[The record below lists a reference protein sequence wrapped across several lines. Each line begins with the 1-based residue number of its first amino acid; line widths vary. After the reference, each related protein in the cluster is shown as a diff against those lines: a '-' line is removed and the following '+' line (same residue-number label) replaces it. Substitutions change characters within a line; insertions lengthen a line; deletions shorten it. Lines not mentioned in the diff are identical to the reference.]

1 MEDFKVIK
9 TVDLKRTVLTLKL
22 LKDKRLAAGND
33 FFILNIYN
41 LTNYE
46 PDIIIKKEFDS
57 FITNINQL
65 ANGDL
70 IVTARNIVK
79 IIKLTK
85 TTFSVMQR
93 IELTGG
99 IFDMG
104 YGSGG
109 IYMIC
114 NKIIELNNNDLA
126 ICIRYH
132 NLIQLWKKKDDGKYF
147 YYDNLIEKEKSI
159 NEILE
164 IRPNYLLT
172 DNDHYNHL
180 AIWDIKS
187 KNITTILNNIR
198 VNDIISDNKS
208 AILNEKTIAYCGRS
222 YLYII
227 EIRKFFVIQKIK
239 SKEDLI
245 SICLFSK
252 NILFV
257 GDYKGVLYQYELED
271 SNIKIKNKESLKY
284 EEICSIIKIDDNR
297 LAIGFAKDKLLF
309 LQKK

>member
-1 MEDFKVIK
+1 MEDFKLIK
-9 TVDLKRTVLTLKL
+9 TVDLKRTALTLKL
-22 LKDKRLAAGND
+22 LKDQRLAAGNE
-33 FFILNIYN
+33 FYILNIYN
-41 LTNYE
+41 LNNYE
-46 PDIIIKKEFDS
+46 PDIIIEKEFDS

-65 ANGDL
+65 ANDDL
-70 IVTARNIVK
+70 IVTARNLVK
-79 IIKLTK
+79 IIKITK
-85 TTFSVMQR
+85 TTYSVIQR
-93 IELTGG
+93 FELTGG

-132 NLIQLWKKKDDGKYF
+132 NLIQLWKKKDDGNYF
-147 YYDNLIEKEKSI
+147 NYDNLIEKERSI

-164 IRPNYLLT
+164 IRPNFLLS
-172 DNDHYNHL
+172 DHNRYKHL
-180 AIWDIKS
+180 VIWDIKNKKINTIL
-187 KNITTILNNIR
+187 KNIH

-208 AILNEKTIAYCGRS
+208 AILNAKTIAYCGSS

-227 EIRKFFVIQKIK
+227 EKRKFFVIQKIK
-239 SKEDLI
+239 SKEDLV

-257 GDYKGVLYQYELED
+257 GDYKGVLYQYEIEG
-271 SNIKIKNKESLKY
+271 SNIKIKDKKSFEYK
-284 EEICSIIKIDDNR
+284 EICSMVKIDENR
-297 LAIGFAKDKLLF
+297 LAIGFSQNKLLF